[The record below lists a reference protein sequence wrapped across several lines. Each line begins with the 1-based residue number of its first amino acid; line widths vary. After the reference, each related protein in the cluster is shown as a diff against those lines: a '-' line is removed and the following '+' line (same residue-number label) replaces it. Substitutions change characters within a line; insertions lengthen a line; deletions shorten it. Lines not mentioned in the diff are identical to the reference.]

1 VTGLMSRGEQCKGFF
16 GVDLEFMRVLRADA
30 VFRGSRDG
38 GSEGNDGVAGVPVPS
53 LMNYNVWK

>member
-1 VTGLMSRGEQCKGFF
+1 MSRGEQCKGFF